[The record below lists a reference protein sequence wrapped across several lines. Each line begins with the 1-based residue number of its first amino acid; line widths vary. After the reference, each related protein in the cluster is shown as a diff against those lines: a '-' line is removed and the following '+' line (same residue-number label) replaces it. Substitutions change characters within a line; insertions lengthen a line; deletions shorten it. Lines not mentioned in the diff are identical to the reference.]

1 MLTVPI
7 LFATIDL
14 LAPSCYASSAWD
26 YVGAAAYAVAS
37 IVSGVL
43 FVLYGPGQI

>member
-1 MLTVPI
+1 MLTIPM
-7 LFATIDL
+7 LFAIDL
-14 LAPSCYASSAWD
+14 LAESCYTTSAWD

-37 IVSGVL
+37 VISGIL